1 MVHKAYK
8 FELRPTEAQLVHLIK
23 HAGCARY
30 SYNWG
35 LQQRST
41 RYKATGE
48 KLNAIKLH
56 KELNTLK

>member
-8 FELRPTEAQLVHLIK
+8 FELRPSESQLVDLIK

-30 SYNWG
+30 AYNWG

-41 RYKATGE
+41 RY
-48 KLNAIKLH
+48 
-56 KELNTLK
+56 

>member
-8 FELRPTEAQLVHLIK
+8 FELRPSQTQLVDLIK

-35 LQQRST
+35 LQQR
-41 RYKATGE
+41 
-48 KLNAIKLH
+48 
-56 KELNTLK
+56 